1 MYIVE
6 RVHFTHCFCS
16 SLCFSGG
23 GYRMTYFV
31 FRSGLTNHIQS
42 LHTVLL
48 YIYMQYT
55 DELLC
60 YTAFFCFSL
69 NQNSDNTMYFSPSQE
84 CVMQLKLSIKNKI
97 EKNKLK
103 STLYRTQWGG
113 NVAAQMDW
121 KNGFSGSVEKK
132 TNQDFIYRSQTMKR
146 FLKNCN

>member
-1 MYIVE
+1 
-6 RVHFTHCFCS
+6 
-16 SLCFSGG
+16 
-23 GYRMTYFV
+23 MTYFV

-97 EKNKLK
+97 EKNTLK
-103 STLYRTQWGG
+103 STLYRTQ
-113 NVAAQMDW
+113 
-121 KNGFSGSVEKK
+121 
-132 TNQDFIYRSQTMKR
+132 
-146 FLKNCN
+146 